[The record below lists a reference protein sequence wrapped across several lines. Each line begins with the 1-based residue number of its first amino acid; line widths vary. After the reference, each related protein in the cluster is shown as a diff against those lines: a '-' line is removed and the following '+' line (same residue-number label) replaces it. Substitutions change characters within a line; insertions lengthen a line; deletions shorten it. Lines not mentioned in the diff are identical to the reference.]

1 MKTTRRMWVG
11 WGLLAALATTAW
23 AAGIEDFKLTK
34 AVPPDVMVAVHT
46 RTHAGL
52 EFVHQQMER
61 VWKKVEAQNFEGDL
75 KRLMR
80 AAVDQSAGD
89 PNAFE
94 EAWTKFSDLAAAVDW
109 KTLGEREFAYVMR
122 LKPPFGSDHLY
133 LMMPPSDRVEADY
146 KGLSALIQ
154 QAVTMLPP
162 NALTMGEEQTVGR
175 CVFRKV
181 ALANSPMPW
190 TLTLGRT
197 DEVLLIGMGE
207 SLPDQAL
214 ALLQEQGEAKTLA
227 QTERFQAAF
236 KELPAPTDQMSFV
249 DMSALLGS
257 AGEMMA
263 AVSKMSASQPADPNL
278 PAVEP
283 LKFLPALVKRFD
295 LWDYIAAVGT
305 TDGMKMTTET
315 VTHLKPT
322 ASEKGLTKVFY
333 GGQPLKDPLR
343 YVPQE
348 ATSVAAFGGADL
360 RALYDEA
367 LSFIKA
373 EIPDGEA
380 MVAQWEQMKGTLPID
395 IEQDLLAWMGGGI
408 TTFTAPLP
416 TKFNPGTVIIM
427 DVKDPN
433 AATTALTK
441 LAELYVNATQQQR
454 GAIEDSTMEG
464 AEGFKHVILPA
475 PLNMFIGEPMY
486 GLKEGKLFLA
496 TNPKVLAAALDTA
509 AGKRDGF
516 AKNERFKEE
525 GLPLP
530 ENATGFAYQDLSNW
544 GREMSQMLGMVG
556 AVSMF
561 APPDLQKN
569 PFFMTV
575 LSVANKISRVLGEFN
590 FYKSTCTVSSFKDG
604 VSHSSVVLHYQ
615 EPPKPPTT
623 PRTTE
628 PAPTEGSTEPTPEK
642 PAEAPP
648 AKP

>member
-1 MKTTRRMWVG
+1 MKTMRRIWIG
-11 WGLLAALATTAW
+11 WGLLAALASAAW
-23 AAGIEDFKLTK
+23 ATGIEDFKLTK

-46 RTHAGL
+46 RSHAGL
-52 EFVHQQMER
+52 EFVHKQMER
-61 VWKKVEAQNFEGDL
+61 VWKKVEAQNFESDL

-80 AAVDQSAGD
+80 GMVEQSAGD

-109 KTLGEREFAYVMR
+109 KTLGEREFAYAMR
-122 LKPPFGSDHLY
+122 LKPPFGSDHMY
-133 LMMPPSDRVEADY
+133 LMMPPADRVEADY
-146 KGLSALIQ
+146 KGLSNLLE

-162 NALTMGEEQTVGR
+162 NTLTLGEEQTVGK

-181 ALANSPMPW
+181 SLANSPMPW

-197 DEVLLIGMGE
+197 GEVLLIGMGE

-214 ALLQEQGEAKTLA
+214 ALLQGDSETKTLV

-236 KELPAPTDQMSFV
+236 KELPAPTDQMTFV
-249 DMSALLGS
+249 DVNALIGS
-257 AGEMMA
+257 MGEMMS
-263 AVSKMSASQPADPNL
+263 AVSKMSASQPADPNQ

-295 LWDYIAAVGT
+295 LWDYIAAVST
-305 TDGMKMTTET
+305 TDGMKMTTES

-322 ASEKGLTKVFY
+322 ANEKGLTKVFY
-333 GGQPLKDPLR
+333 GGQPLKEPLR

-348 ATSVAAFGGADL
+348 ATSVSAFGGCDL
-360 RALYDEA
+360 KALYDEA
-367 LSFIKA
+367 LNFLKT
-373 EIPDGEA
+373 EVPDGEA
-380 MVAQWEQMKGTLPID
+380 MVAQWDQVKGTLPID

-416 TKFNPGTVIIM
+416 TKFNAGTVIM
-427 DVKDPN
+427 VEVKDPN
-433 AATTALTK
+433 AASTALAK
-441 LAELYVNATQQQR
+441 LADLYVSATEQSR
-454 GAIEDSTMEG
+454 GAIEDSTIEG

-475 PLNMFIGEPMY
+475 PFNMFIGEPMY
-486 GLKEGKLFLA
+486 GIKDGKLFLA
-496 TNPKVLAAALDTA
+496 SNPKVLTAALDTA

-530 ENATGFAYQDLSNW
+530 DNATGFSYQDLSNW
-544 GREMSQMLGMVG
+544 GREMSQMLNMVG
-556 AVSMF
+556 ALGLV
-561 APPDLQKN
+561 APPELQKN
-569 PFFMTV
+569 PAFTTV
-575 LSVANKISRVLGEFN
+575 LSIANKISRVLTEVN
-590 FYKSTCTVSSFKDG
+590 FYKSMCTVSSFKDG

-628 PAPTEGSTEPTPEK
+628 PAPDDSSSSPAEK
-642 PAEAPP
+642 PEAEKAP
-648 AKP
+648 A